1 MANPKNPDDFLAANP
16 HLAEFMPFLDALNA
30 ESARGAVLVGCSFID
45 GQLEKILAAFL
56 RDEKESAKLLS
67 GFNAPLGSFAARIT
81 AAFALG
87 LITRAEYAECETL
100 RKVRNDFAH
109 KVTASFEDQSVKDHC
124 ARLAYAAKPYGEVEV
139 NARSQFTTAAV
150 GLILHFTN
158 RAHHVGQQQRREQSW
173 PY

>member
-1 MANPKNPDDFLAANP
+1 MDKPPRLDDYLTKNP

-30 ESARGAVLVGCSFID
+30 ESARGAVLIACSYID
-45 GQLEKILAAFL
+45 GQLDKILSAFL
-56 RDEKESAKLLS
+56 RDEKESGKLLA
-67 GFNAPLGSFAARIT
+67 GFNAPLGSFSARIT

-109 KVTASFEDQSVKDHC
+109 KVTASFDDRSVKDLC
-124 ARLAYAAKPYGEVEV
+124 ARLAYAAASYGDVV
-139 NARSQFTTAAV
+139 VDARGQFTTAAV
-150 GLILHFTN
+150 SLILHFTN
-158 RAHHVGQQQRREQSW
+158 RAHHVAKHRRVEQAW